1 MKEGVTLFCPKC
13 GNPVSKDDNFCAS
26 CGHNLKDVKINITPN
41 KKSFEDTNKVKKVS
55 EHTRVFNPRS
65 LDAIDTTDEL
75 KNIIDEVDRKIS
87 KNIKDYENNNLQSK
101 STINN
106 DKKIKNKSKESS
118 NNSKV
123 EKKDLLNKD
132 TSKTLDK
139 NEENKINNN
148 FFDDLDDK
156 SSSNQMSQKELVRR
170 VQEELKKSNFD
181 EENKKKTSSDKNRDS
196 KSTLDNSFE
205 NFDYQNNDNKSSKKF
220 SIKEKW
226 NNFIREDDDEFSIFA
241 DLRDNTKKK
250 EDTRNLEISK
260 SVEDTDKSFENTLST
275 PKIDI
280 ENAIK
285 KSEEEKKKSKKDS
298 KIFNSNSKSDLSNLN
313 DLKVSNSD
321 NKNKLS
327 KNKEDSLKKSSK
339 TENIIESSKN
349 KEKDDSNKK
358 KNIKELFSFNDKGEK
373 PVKDKEKVTSNV
385 EKSFEKNISQKA
397 NKLESK
403 ISNSSQGIDKA
414 LNYIEKITEKLSDY
428 IGYFGSKESK
438 IVIAAGILLNAIM
451 LFMGSGS
458 FKLILILFLLLKL
471 VFDYFEFY
479 VPFNIAT
486 ERDNINT
493 SYPEVRKNALINWII
508 CKVVLFIGFIISP
521 FGGFFKYNMLQA
533 LTAMPLAT
541 LILICLSLLIAIT
554 LYRDSFVGKSKI
566 NFIGW
571 YAIAFTLFELLFKMI
586 WFIINFIFVTLF

>member
-1 MKEGVTLFCPKC
+1 MKEGVTLFCPRC

-65 LDAIDTTDEL
+65 LDAIDTTDDL

-101 STINN
+101 STIND

-123 EKKDLLNKD
+123 EKKGLLNKD

-156 SSSNQMSQKELVRR
+156 STSNQMSQKELVRR

-241 DLRDNTKKK
+241 DLRDDTKKK

-339 TENIIESSKN
+339 TENKIEYGEN
-349 KEKDDSNKK
+349 KEKNKLKEK
-358 KNIKELFSFNDKGEK
+358 KNLKELFFFNDKGEK

-554 LYRDSFVGKSKI
+554 LYRDSFVGRSKI

>member
-106 DKKIKNKSKESS
+106 DKKIKNKNKESL
-118 NNSKV
+118 NNLKV
-123 EKKDLLNKD
+123 GKKEILNKD

-139 NEENKINNN
+139 NEENKINNK

-170 VQEELKKSNFD
+170 VQEELKKSKYD
-181 EENKKKTSSDKNRDS
+181 EVNKKKAPSDKNKDS

-205 NFDYQNNDNKSSKKF
+205 NFDNQNNDNKSSKKF

-226 NNFIREDDDEFSIFA
+226 NNFIREDDDEYSIFA
-241 DLRDNTKKK
+241 DLRDDTKKK

-260 SVEDTDKSFENTLST
+260 SVEDTDRSFENTLST

-285 KSEEEKKKSKKDS
+285 QSEEEKSKKDS
-298 KIFNSNSKSDLSNLN
+298 KIFNSNSKSEVSNLK
-313 DLKVSNSD
+313 DLTDSNAE
-321 NKNKLS
+321 NKKDLNH
-327 KNKEDSLKKSSK
+327 NKEDSLKKSSK
-339 TENIIESSKN
+339 TGNKIESSKN
-349 KEKDDSNKK
+349 KEKDKVNNK
-358 KNIKELFSFNDKGEK
+358 KNIKELFSFKDKDEK

-385 EKSFEKNISQKA
+385 EKSIEKNISQKA

-403 ISNSSQGIDKA
+403 FSNSSQKIDKA
-414 LNYIEKITEKLSDY
+414 LNFIEKITGKLSDY
-428 IGYFGSKESK
+428 IGSFGSKESK
-438 IVIAAGILLNAIM
+438 IVIATGILLNAIM
-451 LFMGSGS
+451 LFIGSGS
-458 FKLILILFLLLKL
+458 LKFILFLFLLLKIF
-471 VFDYFEFY
+471 FDYFEFY
-479 VPFNIAT
+479 IPLNIAT
-486 ERDNINT
+486 ERDNIDT

-508 CKVVLFIGFIISP
+508 CKVVLFVGFIISP

-541 LILICLSLLIAIT
+541 LILIGLSLLIEIT
-554 LYRDSFVGKSKI
+554 LYRDSFVGRSKI

>member
-101 STINN
+101 STIND

-118 NNSKV
+118 NNSKI
-123 EKKDLLNKD
+123 EKKGLLNKD
-132 TSKTLDK
+132 ISKTLDK

-156 SSSNQMSQKELVRR
+156 STSNQMSQKELVRR

-226 NNFIREDDDEFSIFA
+226 NNFIKEDDDEYSIFA
-241 DLRDNTKKK
+241 DLRDDTKKK

-260 SVEDTDKSFENTLST
+260 SVEDTNKSFENTLST

-298 KIFNSNSKSDLSNLN
+298 KIFNSNSKSDLYNLN

-339 TENIIESSKN
+339 TENKIEYGEN
-349 KEKDDSNKK
+349 KEKNKLKEK
-358 KNIKELFSFNDKGEK
+358 KNLKELFSFNDKGEK

-438 IVIAAGILLNAIM
+438 IVIATGILLNAIM

-508 CKVVLFIGFIISP
+508 CKVVLFIGFIVSP

-541 LILICLSLLIAIT
+541 LILIGLSLLIAIT
-554 LYRDSFVGKSKI
+554 LYRNSFVGRSKI

>member
-55 EHTRVFNPRS
+55 EHTRVFNPKS

-106 DKKIKNKSKESS
+106 DKILKNKNKESL
-118 NNSKV
+118 NNLKV
-123 EKKDLLNKD
+123 EKKEILNKD
-132 TSKTLDK
+132 TSKTLDT
-139 NEENKINNN
+139 NEENKINNK

-170 VQEELKKSNFD
+170 VQEELKKSKYD
-181 EENKKKTSSDKNRDS
+181 EVNKKKAPSDKNKDS

-205 NFDYQNNDNKSSKKF
+205 NFDNQNNDNKSSKKF

-226 NNFIREDDDEFSIFA
+226 NNFIREDDDEYSIFA
-241 DLRDNTKKK
+241 DLRDDTKKK

-260 SVEDTDKSFENTLST
+260 SVEDTDRSFENTLST

-285 KSEEEKKKSKKDS
+285 QSEEEKSKKDS
-298 KIFNSNSKSDLSNLN
+298 KIFNSNSKSEVSNLK
-313 DLKVSNSD
+313 DLTDSNAE
-321 NKNKLS
+321 NKKDLNH
-327 KNKEDSLKKSSK
+327 NKEDSLKKSSK
-339 TENIIESSKN
+339 TGNKIESSKN
-349 KEKDDSNKK
+349 KEKDKVNKK
-358 KNIKELFSFNDKGEK
+358 KNIKELFSFKDKDEK

-385 EKSFEKNISQKA
+385 EKSIEKNISQKA

-403 ISNSSQGIDKA
+403 FSNSSQKIDKA
-414 LNYIEKITEKLSDY
+414 LNFIEKITRKLSDY
-428 IGYFGSKESK
+428 IGSFGSKESK
-438 IVIAAGILLNAIM
+438 IVIATGILLNAIM
-451 LFMGSGS
+451 LFIGSGS
-458 FKLILILFLLLKL
+458 LKFILFLFLLLKI
-471 VFDYFEFY
+471 VFDCFEFY
-479 VPFNIAT
+479 IPLNIAT
-486 ERDNINT
+486 ERDNIDT

-508 CKVVLFIGFIISP
+508 CKVVLFLGFIISP

-533 LTAMPLAT
+533 LAAMPLAT
-541 LILICLSLLIAIT
+541 LILIGLSLLISIT
-554 LYRDSFVGKSKI
+554 LYRDSFVGRSKI

>member
-55 EHTRVFNPRS
+55 EHTRVFNPKS

-106 DKKIKNKSKESS
+106 SKILKNKNKESL
-118 NNSKV
+118 NNLKV
-123 EKKDLLNKD
+123 EKKEILNKD
-132 TSKTLDK
+132 TSKTLDT
-139 NEENKINNN
+139 NEENKINNK

-170 VQEELKKSNFD
+170 VQEELKKSKYD
-181 EENKKKTSSDKNRDS
+181 EVNKKKAPSDKNKDS

-205 NFDYQNNDNKSSKKF
+205 NFDNQNNDNKSSKKF

-226 NNFIREDDDEFSIFA
+226 NNFIREDDDEYSIFA
-241 DLRDNTKKK
+241 DLRDDTKKK

-260 SVEDTDKSFENTLST
+260 SVEDTDRSFENTLST

-285 KSEEEKKKSKKDS
+285 QSEEEKSKKDS
-298 KIFNSNSKSDLSNLN
+298 KIFNSNSKSEVSNLK
-313 DLKVSNSD
+313 DLTDSNAE
-321 NKNKLS
+321 NKKDLNH
-327 KNKEDSLKKSSK
+327 NKEDSLKKSSK
-339 TENIIESSKN
+339 TGNKIESSKN
-349 KEKDDSNKK
+349 KEKDKVNNK
-358 KNIKELFSFNDKGEK
+358 KNIKELFSFKDKDEK

-385 EKSFEKNISQKA
+385 EKSIEKNISQKA

-403 ISNSSQGIDKA
+403 FSNSSQKIDKA
-414 LNYIEKITEKLSDY
+414 LNFIEKITGKLSDY
-428 IGYFGSKESK
+428 IGSFGSKESK
-438 IVIAAGILLNAIM
+438 IVIATGILLNAIM
-451 LFMGSGS
+451 LFIGSGS
-458 FKLILILFLLLKL
+458 LKFILFLFLLLKIF
-471 VFDYFEFY
+471 FDYFEFY
-479 VPFNIAT
+479 IPLNIAT
-486 ERDNINT
+486 ERDNIDT

-508 CKVVLFIGFIISP
+508 CKVVLFVGFIISP

-541 LILICLSLLIAIT
+541 LILIGLSLLISIT
-554 LYRDSFVGKSKI
+554 LYRDSFVGRSKI

>member
-55 EHTRVFNPRS
+55 EHTRVFNPKS

-106 DKKIKNKSKESS
+106 SKILKNKNKESL
-118 NNSKV
+118 NNLKV
-123 EKKDLLNKD
+123 EKKGILNKD
-132 TSKTLDK
+132 TSKTLDT
-139 NEENKINNN
+139 NEENKINNK

-170 VQEELKKSNFD
+170 VQEELKKSKYD
-181 EENKKKTSSDKNRDS
+181 EVNKKKAPSDKNKDS

-205 NFDYQNNDNKSSKKF
+205 NFDNQNNDNKSSKKF

-226 NNFIREDDDEFSIFA
+226 NNFIREDDDEYSIFA
-241 DLRDNTKKK
+241 DLRDDTKKK

-260 SVEDTDKSFENTLST
+260 SVEDTDRSFENTLST

-285 KSEEEKKKSKKDS
+285 QSEEEKSKKDS
-298 KIFNSNSKSDLSNLN
+298 KIFNSNSKSEVSNLK
-313 DLKVSNSD
+313 DLTDSNAE
-321 NKNKLS
+321 NKKDLNH
-327 KNKEDSLKKSSK
+327 NKEDSLKKSSK
-339 TENIIESSKN
+339 TGNKIESSKN
-349 KEKDDSNKK
+349 KEKDKVNKK
-358 KNIKELFSFNDKGEK
+358 KNVKELFSFKDKGEK

-385 EKSFEKNISQKA
+385 EKSIEKNISQKA

-403 ISNSSQGIDKA
+403 FSNSSQKIDKA
-414 LNYIEKITEKLSDY
+414 LNFIEKITGKLSDY
-428 IGYFGSKESK
+428 IGSFGSKESK
-438 IVIAAGILLNAIM
+438 IVIATGILLNAIM
-451 LFMGSGS
+451 LFIGSGS
-458 FKLILILFLLLKL
+458 LKFILFLFLLLKI

-479 VPFNIAT
+479 IPLNIAT
-486 ERDNINT
+486 ERDNIDT

-508 CKVVLFIGFIISP
+508 CKVVLFLGFIISP

-541 LILICLSLLIAIT
+541 LILIGLSLLIAIT
-554 LYRDSFVGKSKI
+554 LYRDSFVGRSKI

>member
-55 EHTRVFNPRS
+55 EHTRVFNPKS

-106 DKKIKNKSKESS
+106 SKILKNKNKESL
-118 NNSKV
+118 NNLKV
-123 EKKDLLNKD
+123 EKKEILNKD
-132 TSKTLDK
+132 TSKTLDT
-139 NEENKINNN
+139 NEENKINNK

-170 VQEELKKSNFD
+170 VQEELKKSKYD
-181 EENKKKTSSDKNRDS
+181 EVNKKKAPSDKNKDS

-205 NFDYQNNDNKSSKKF
+205 NFDNQNNDNKSSKKF

-226 NNFIREDDDEFSIFA
+226 NNFIREDDDEYSIFA
-241 DLRDNTKKK
+241 DLRDDTKKK

-260 SVEDTDKSFENTLST
+260 SVEDTDRSFENTLST

-285 KSEEEKKKSKKDS
+285 QSEEEKSKKDS
-298 KIFNSNSKSDLSNLN
+298 KIFNSNSKSEVSNLK
-313 DLKVSNSD
+313 DLTDSNAE
-321 NKNKLS
+321 NKKDLNH
-327 KNKEDSLKKSSK
+327 NKEDSLKKSSK
-339 TENIIESSKN
+339 TGNKIESSKN
-349 KEKDDSNKK
+349 KEKDKVNKK
-358 KNIKELFSFNDKGEK
+358 KNIKELFSFKDKDEK

-385 EKSFEKNISQKA
+385 EKSIEKNISQKA

-403 ISNSSQGIDKA
+403 FSNSSQKIDKA
-414 LNYIEKITEKLSDY
+414 LNFIEKITGKLSDY
-428 IGYFGSKESK
+428 IGSFGSKESK
-438 IVIAAGILLNAIM
+438 IVIATGILLNVII
-451 LFMGSGS
+451 LFIGSGS
-458 FKLILILFLLLKL
+458 LKFILFLFLLLKI

-479 VPFNIAT
+479 IPLNIAT
-486 ERDNINT
+486 ERDNIDT

-508 CKVVLFIGFIISP
+508 CKVVLFLGFIISP

-541 LILICLSLLIAIT
+541 LILIGLSLLIAIT
-554 LYRDSFVGKSKI
+554 LYRDSFVGRSKI

>member
-55 EHTRVFNPRS
+55 EHTRVFNPKS

-106 DKKIKNKSKESS
+106 SKILKNKNKESL
-118 NNSKV
+118 NNLKV
-123 EKKDLLNKD
+123 EKKEILNKD
-132 TSKTLDK
+132 TSKTLDT
-139 NEENKINNN
+139 NEENKINNK

-170 VQEELKKSNFD
+170 VQEELKKSKYD
-181 EENKKKTSSDKNRDS
+181 EVNKKKAPSDKNKDS

-205 NFDYQNNDNKSSKKF
+205 NFDNQNNDNKSSKKF

-226 NNFIREDDDEFSIFA
+226 NNFIREDDDEYSIFA
-241 DLRDNTKKK
+241 DLRDDTKKK

-260 SVEDTDKSFENTLST
+260 SVEDTDRSFENTLST

-285 KSEEEKKKSKKDS
+285 QSEEEKSKKDS
-298 KIFNSNSKSDLSNLN
+298 KIFNSNSKSEVSNLK
-313 DLKVSNSD
+313 DLTDSNAE
-321 NKNKLS
+321 NKKDLNH
-327 KNKEDSLKKSSK
+327 NKEDSLKKSSK
-339 TENIIESSKN
+339 TGNKIESSKN
-349 KEKDDSNKK
+349 KEKDKVNKK
-358 KNIKELFSFNDKGEK
+358 KNIKELFSFKDKDEK

-385 EKSFEKNISQKA
+385 EKSIEKNISQKA

-403 ISNSSQGIDKA
+403 FSNSSQKIDKA
-414 LNYIEKITEKLSDY
+414 LNFIEKITGKLSDY
-428 IGYFGSKESK
+428 IGSFGSKESK
-438 IVIAAGILLNAIM
+438 IVIATGILLNVIM
-451 LFMGSGS
+451 LFIGSGS
-458 FKLILILFLLLKL
+458 LKFILFLFLLLKI

-479 VPFNIAT
+479 IPLNIAT
-486 ERDNINT
+486 ERDNIDT

-508 CKVVLFIGFIISP
+508 CKVVLFLGFIISP

-541 LILICLSLLIAIT
+541 LILIGLSLLIAIT
-554 LYRDSFVGKSKI
+554 LYRDSFVGRSKI

>member
-55 EHTRVFNPRS
+55 EHTRVFNPKS

-106 DKKIKNKSKESS
+106 SKILKNKNKESL
-118 NNSKV
+118 NNLKV
-123 EKKDLLNKD
+123 EKKEILNKD
-132 TSKTLDK
+132 TSKTLDT
-139 NEENKINNN
+139 NEENKINNK

-170 VQEELKKSNFD
+170 VQEELKKSKYD
-181 EENKKKTSSDKNRDS
+181 EVNKKKAPSDKNKDS

-205 NFDYQNNDNKSSKKF
+205 NFDNQNNDNKSSKKF

-226 NNFIREDDDEFSIFA
+226 NNFIREDDDEYSIFA
-241 DLRDNTKKK
+241 DLRDDTKKK

-260 SVEDTDKSFENTLST
+260 SVEDTDRSFENTLST

-285 KSEEEKKKSKKDS
+285 QSEEEKSKKDS
-298 KIFNSNSKSDLSNLN
+298 KIFNSNSKSEVSNLK
-313 DLKVSNSD
+313 DLTDSNAE
-321 NKNKLS
+321 NKKDLNH
-327 KNKEDSLKKSSK
+327 NKEDSLKKSSK
-339 TENIIESSKN
+339 TGNKIESSKN
-349 KEKDDSNKK
+349 KEKDKVNKK
-358 KNIKELFSFNDKGEK
+358 KNVKELFSFKDKGEK

-385 EKSFEKNISQKA
+385 EKSIEKNISQKE

-414 LNYIEKITEKLSDY
+414 LNFIEKITGKLSDY
-428 IGYFGSKESK
+428 IGSFGSKESK
-438 IVIAAGILLNAIM
+438 IVIATGILLNAIM
-451 LFMGSGS
+451 LFIGSGS
-458 FKLILILFLLLKL
+458 LKFILFLFLLLKI

-479 VPFNIAT
+479 IPLNIAT
-486 ERDNINT
+486 ERDNIDT

-508 CKVVLFIGFIISP
+508 CKVVLFLGFIISP

-541 LILICLSLLIAIT
+541 LILIGLSLLISIT
-554 LYRDSFVGKSKI
+554 LYRDSFVGRSKI

>member
-55 EHTRVFNPRS
+55 EHTRVFNPKS

-106 DKKIKNKSKESS
+106 DKILKNKNKESL
-118 NNSKV
+118 NNLKV
-123 EKKDLLNKD
+123 EKKEILNKD
-132 TSKTLDK
+132 TSKTLDT
-139 NEENKINNN
+139 NEENKINNK

-170 VQEELKKSNFD
+170 VQEELKKSKYD
-181 EENKKKTSSDKNRDS
+181 EVNKKKAPSYKNKDS

-205 NFDYQNNDNKSSKKF
+205 NFDNQNNDNKSSKKF

-226 NNFIREDDDEFSIFA
+226 NNFIREDDDEYSIFA
-241 DLRDNTKKK
+241 DLRDDTKKK

-260 SVEDTDKSFENTLST
+260 SVEDTDRSFENTLST

-285 KSEEEKKKSKKDS
+285 QSEEEKSKKDS
-298 KIFNSNSKSDLSNLN
+298 KIFNSNSKSEVSNLK
-313 DLKVSNSD
+313 DLTDSNAE
-321 NKNKLS
+321 NKKDLNH
-327 KNKEDSLKKSSK
+327 NKEDSLKKSSK
-339 TENIIESSKN
+339 TGNKIESSKN
-349 KEKDDSNKK
+349 KEKDKVNKK
-358 KNIKELFSFNDKGEK
+358 KNVKELFSFKDKGEK

-385 EKSFEKNISQKA
+385 EKSIEKNISQKA

-414 LNYIEKITEKLSDY
+414 LNFIEKITGKLSDY
-428 IGYFGSKESK
+428 IGSFGSKESK
-438 IVIAAGILLNAIM
+438 IVIATGILLNAIM
-451 LFMGSGS
+451 LFIGSGS
-458 FKLILILFLLLKL
+458 LKFILFLFLLLKI

-479 VPFNIAT
+479 IPLNIAT
-486 ERDNINT
+486 ERDNIDT

-508 CKVVLFIGFIISP
+508 CKVVLFLGFIISP

-541 LILICLSLLIAIT
+541 LILIGLSLLISIT
-554 LYRDSFVGKSKI
+554 LYRDSFVGRSKI

>member
-55 EHTRVFNPRS
+55 EHTRVFNPKS

-106 DKKIKNKSKESS
+106 SKILKNKNKESL
-118 NNSKV
+118 NNLKV
-123 EKKDLLNKD
+123 EKKEILNKD
-132 TSKTLDK
+132 TSKTLDT
-139 NEENKINNN
+139 NEENKINNK

-170 VQEELKKSNFD
+170 VQEELKKSKYD
-181 EENKKKTSSDKNRDS
+181 EVNKKKAPSDKNKDS

-205 NFDYQNNDNKSSKKF
+205 NFDNQNNDNKSSKKF

-226 NNFIREDDDEFSIFA
+226 NNFIREDDDEYSIFA
-241 DLRDNTKKK
+241 DLRDDTKKK

-260 SVEDTDKSFENTLST
+260 SVEDTDRSFENTLST

-285 KSEEEKKKSKKDS
+285 QSEEEKSKKDS
-298 KIFNSNSKSDLSNLN
+298 KIFNSNSKSEVSNLK
-313 DLKVSNSD
+313 DLTDSNAE
-321 NKNKLS
+321 NKKDLNH
-327 KNKEDSLKKSSK
+327 NKEDSLKKSSK
-339 TENIIESSKN
+339 TGNKIESSKN
-349 KEKDDSNKK
+349 KEKDKVNNK
-358 KNIKELFSFNDKGEK
+358 KNIKELFSFKDKDEK

-385 EKSFEKNISQKA
+385 EKSIEKNISQKA

-403 ISNSSQGIDKA
+403 FSNSSQKIDKA
-414 LNYIEKITEKLSDY
+414 LNFIEKITGKLSDY
-428 IGYFGSKESK
+428 IGSFGSKESK
-438 IVIAAGILLNAIM
+438 IVIATGILLNAIM
-451 LFMGSGS
+451 LFIGSGS
-458 FKLILILFLLLKL
+458 LKFILFLFLLLKIF
-471 VFDYFEFY
+471 FDYFEFY
-479 VPFNIAT
+479 IPLNIAT
-486 ERDNINT
+486 ERDNIDT

-508 CKVVLFIGFIISP
+508 CKVVLFVGFIISP

-541 LILICLSLLIAIT
+541 LILIGLSLLIAIT
-554 LYRDSFVGKSKI
+554 LYRDSFVGRSKI

>member
-55 EHTRVFNPRS
+55 EHTRVFNPKS

-106 DKKIKNKSKESS
+106 SKILKNKNKESL
-118 NNSKV
+118 NNLKV
-123 EKKDLLNKD
+123 EKKEILNKD
-132 TSKTLDK
+132 TSKTLDT
-139 NEENKINNN
+139 NEENKINNK

-170 VQEELKKSNFD
+170 VQEELKKSKYD
-181 EENKKKTSSDKNRDS
+181 EVNKKKAPSDKNKDS

-205 NFDYQNNDNKSSKKF
+205 NFDNQNNDNKSSKKF

-226 NNFIREDDDEFSIFA
+226 NNFIREDDDEYSIFA
-241 DLRDNTKKK
+241 DLRDDTKKK

-260 SVEDTDKSFENTLST
+260 SVEDTDRSFENTLST

-285 KSEEEKKKSKKDS
+285 QSEEEKSKKDS
-298 KIFNSNSKSDLSNLN
+298 KIFNSNSKSEVSNLK
-313 DLKVSNSD
+313 DLTDSNAE
-321 NKNKLS
+321 NKKDLNH
-327 KNKEDSLKKSSK
+327 NKEDSLKKSSK
-339 TENIIESSKN
+339 TGNKIESSKN
-349 KEKDDSNKK
+349 KEKDKVNNK
-358 KNIKELFSFNDKGEK
+358 KNIKELFSFKDKDEK

-385 EKSFEKNISQKA
+385 EKSIEKNISQKA

-403 ISNSSQGIDKA
+403 FSNSSQKIDKA
-414 LNYIEKITEKLSDY
+414 LNFIEKITGKLSDY
-428 IGYFGSKESK
+428 IGSFCSKESK
-438 IVIAAGILLNAIM
+438 IVIATGILLNAIM
-451 LFMGSGS
+451 LFIGSGS
-458 FKLILILFLLLKL
+458 LKFILFLFLLLKIF
-471 VFDYFEFY
+471 FDYFEFY
-479 VPFNIAT
+479 IPLNIAT
-486 ERDNINT
+486 ERDNIDT

-508 CKVVLFIGFIISP
+508 CKVVLFVGFIISP

-541 LILICLSLLIAIT
+541 LILIGLSLLIAIT
-554 LYRDSFVGKSKI
+554 LYRDSFVGRSKI